1 MAKEKSTEDKI
12 INAARKVFITK
23 GMDGTRMQEI
33 ADVAGIN
40 KALLHYYFRTK
51 TKLFERVFTHAFNE
65 VFVVLEH
72 TVTTEM
78 DFEQF
83 LEKFITQYIKLLKSK
98 SYIPQF
104 VIHELNRKPDLIVE
118 QMQNRSFIKDKLF
131 RIVDQAI
138 EDKVIRP
145 VPPVHLITN
154 ILALC
159 IFPFVARP
167 IITGFIMDGDKK
179 KFKTYIDERPEQVI
193 SFVKHAV
200 LINQKEEA

>member
-12 INAARKVFITK
+12 INAARKVFIAK

-40 KALLHYYFRTK
+40 KALLHYYYRTK
-51 TKLFERVFTHAFNE
+51 TKLFERVFTHAFKE
-65 VFVVLEH
+65 VFVVLERA
-72 TVTTEM
+72 VSNEM
-78 DFEQF
+78 DFERF
-83 LEKFITQYIKLLKSK
+83 LEKFISQYIKLLKSK

-104 VIHELNRKPDLIVE
+104 VIHELNRNPDLIVK
-118 QMQNRSFIKDKLF
+118 QLQDKSFIKEKLF
-131 RIVDQAI
+131 QLVDQAI

-167 IITGFIMDGDKK
+167 IITGFAMDGDKK

-193 SFVKHAV
+193 AFVKHAV